1 MASTLHKKKESR
13 DRLASWIALAARQ
26 WRRALDIRLEKYGLT
41 EATWLPLLHLSRAE
55 EPMRQKDLAASLL
68 LDNSSV
74 VRILYG
80 LQVSGL
86 IERTEDAEDRRAK
99 AIVITKRGRDLVAR
113 VEEVS
118 SEVRKETLAQLNDH
132 DIAVATKVL
141 QDVCK
146 ALAVL
151 NLPKSNTP

>member
-1 MASTLHKKKESR
+1 MTSAVHKKKENR
-13 DRLASWIALAARQ
+13 DRFASRIALAARQ
-26 WRRALDIRLEKYGLT
+26 WRRALDLRLEKYGLT
-41 EATWLPLLHLSRAE
+41 EATWLPLLHLARAE
-55 EPMRQKDLAASLL
+55 EPMRQKELAASLS
-68 LDNSSV
+68 LDSSSV

-99 AIVITKRGRDLVAR
+99 AIVITKQGRELVAQ
-113 VEEVS
+113 VEDVS
-118 SEVRKETLAQLNDH
+118 SEVRKEILAQLNDH

-141 QDVCK
+141 QDVCN

-151 NLPKSNTP
+151 NLPKSNAA